1 MEIELAQLSP
11 PQKRG
16 YNSPCTPTNVELER
30 ASDLTP
36 AEKSRRGEK
45 GRQRTKEK
53 RSKKKK
59 IEKDLPSSQTK
70 VTGQAEFPLVP
81 LDDSIP
87 IHFSYCPF
95 QGLE

>member
-1 MEIELAQLSP
+1 MEIELAQPSP

-16 YNSPCTPTNVELER
+16 HNSPCTPTNVEPER